1 MKKITLLSL
10 PILTFLTLSSAHAG
24 VTEIKGEQQFNAEV
38 LQSDKPV
45 VVKVSATW
53 CGACKNAKGPFHEL
67 SQELSDVKFVA
78 MDLDANRSLAQKHG
92 AQYLPTFLYFKGGK
106 LVSKDDGFT
115 SKEKLRS
122 EIVNGL
128 GIDGKK
134 KPEQSV
140 TEQATAEQ
148 TSAQVANQPDTTAV
162 KGSACLASQG
172 YFTNAYNAVRDFFV
186 NIGNTVKSWFN

>member
-1 MKKITLLSL
+1 MNKITLLSL
-10 PILTFLTLSSAHAG
+10 PILSFLTLSSAHAG
-24 VTEIKGEQQFNAEV
+24 VTEIKGEQQFNSEV

-67 SQELSDVKFVA
+67 SQELTDVKFVA
-78 MDLDANRSLAQKHG
+78 MDLDASISKKYG
-92 AQYLPTFLYFKGGK
+92 AEYLPTFLYFKNGK

-115 SKEKLRS
+115 SKDKLKG

-134 KPEQSV
+134 KPEQSIAQDQ
-140 TEQATAEQ
+140 TQAEQ
-148 TSAQVANQPDTTAV
+148 INVLAKEPDTTAV

>member
-1 MKKITLLSL
+1 MNKITLLSL
-10 PILTFLTLSSAHAG
+10 PILTFLTLSSVSGA
-24 VTEIKGEQQFNAEV
+24 VVEIKGEQQFNSEV

-67 SQELSDVKFVA
+67 SQELTDVKFVA

-115 SKEKLRS
+115 SKDKLRS

-140 TEQATAEQ
+140 INDQATAQ
-148 TSAQVANQPDTTAV
+148 SSVLANQPDTTAV
-162 KGSACLASQG
+162 KGSACLATQG
-172 YFTNAYNAVRDFFV
+172 YVTNAYNAVRDFFV
-186 NIGNTVKSWFN
+186 NTGNTVKSWFK

>member
-1 MKKITLLSL
+1 MNKITLLSL

-24 VTEIKGEQQFNAEV
+24 VTEIKGEQQFNSEV

-67 SQELSDVKFVA
+67 SQELTDVKFVA

-92 AQYLPTFLYFKGGK
+92 AQYLPTFLYFKDGQRIH
-106 LVSKDDGFT
+106 KDDGFT
-115 SKEKLRS
+115 SKDKLKS
-122 EIVNGL
+122 EIVNSL
-128 GIDGKK
+128 KIDGKK
-134 KPEQSV
+134 KPEINQPV
-140 TEQATAEQ
+140 AEQASATAA
-148 TSAQVANQPDTTAV
+148 SQPDTTAV